1 MNTEQITEAMQAGE
15 EAVEKLIQA
24 ETDRRVTQAR
34 QTWEKDLPELV
45 ESEITK
51 RQQKEKE
58 LADKR
63 TAISEEIQAHFE
75 GSKIDSQVWGELIDI
90 DGLTELE
97 GSERTAKIQSETQRI
112 QELVDG
118 VLKSHYAGK
127 APDRGDDPDQYHG
140 TNAADVARAALG
152 L

>member
-1 MNTEQITEAMQAGE
+1 MDTKQITEAIQAGPAE
-15 EAVEKLIQA
+15 VEKLIQA

-34 QTWEKDLPELV
+34 QSWEKDLPELV
-45 ESEITK
+45 ETEITK

-75 GSKIDSQVWGELIDI
+75 GSKIDSQVWGEMIDI

-97 GSERTAKIQSETQRI
+97 GSERTAKIESEAQRI

-118 VLKSHYAGK
+118 VLKSHYSGK
-127 APDRGDDPDQYHG
+127 APERDTSADHTTPE
-140 TNAADVARAALG
+140 AAYKNQILDNMR
-152 L
+152 